1 MGETPRTAPG
11 LTHEQKKYLRGL
23 GHQLSPLVFI
33 GREGLGEHLYKA
45 VDEALEAHELIK
57 VKIIPTSSV
66 DKHQA
71 ASVIPAETGSIL
83 VQLIGKTMLLYRRNR
98 QKPPAKRIKL
108 P

>member
-1 MGETPRTAPG
+1 MGEKQPTTPE
-11 LTHEQKKYLRGL
+11 LTHDQKKYLRGL

-33 GREGLGEHLYKA
+33 GREGLGEHLYNA
-45 VDEALEAHELIK
+45 VNEALEAHELIK

-66 DKHQA
+66 NKHQA

-83 VQLIGKTMLLYRRNR
+83 VQLIGKTLLLYRRNQ
-98 QKPPAKRIKL
+98 QKSPAKRIKL